1 VESTKGS
8 RISRGARVSGIGF
21 PFLSHEI
28 VGLGPVGRVRDDG
41 IDRRNETIC
50 GRRTRRDD
58 ERVRRIG
65 RIRIMF
71 LLFK

>member
-1 VESTKGS
+1 MGVAGEE
-8 RISRGARVSGIGF
+8 RER
-21 PFLSHEI
+21 
-28 VGLGPVGRVRDDG
+28 GLGAGRVGAGGVLIVLGGFDDASPG
-41 IDRRNETIC
+41 VVC